1 MIIITLK
8 RVINSYGNYMINNVN
23 GDDME
28 YWFIAYKVR
37 SRNGDTYAGHKIVET
52 ESGITPHI
60 ALEKACQ
67 EVAEGAQA
75 DIPAVRVVAFNRL

>member
-8 RVINSYGNYMINNVN
+8 RVINGYGNYMINNVN

-60 ALEKACQ
+60 ALDKACQ

-75 DIPAVRVVAFNRL
+75 DIPAVRLLLR

>member
-1 MIIITLK
+1 MIIVTLNGV
-8 RVINSYGNYMINNVN
+8 RNRYGNYMINNVN

-52 ESGITPHI
+52 EGEITPHI

-67 EVAEGAQA
+67 EVADGAQA

>member
-1 MIIITLK
+1 MIINTLK
-8 RVINSYGNYMINNVN
+8 RVIKRYGNYMINNVN
-23 GDDME
+23 GDDLE

-60 ALEKACQ
+60 ALDKACQ

>member
-1 MIIITLK
+1 MIIVTLK
-8 RVINSYGNYMINNVN
+8 REINRYGNSMINNVN

-52 ESGITPHI
+52 ESGVSPHI

-67 EVAEGAQA
+67 EVADGAQA

>member
-1 MIIITLK
+1 MIIVTLK
-8 RVINSYGNYMINNVN
+8 REINRYGNSMINNVN

-52 ESGITPHI
+52 ESGLSPHI

-67 EVAEGAQA
+67 EVADGAQA